1 MGHDSKP
8 RTVLS
13 TTTGT
18 GSLFSINPQKG
29 EPFIVNDAHILVLIA
44 SYNYYNKFKKGDV
57 IKISVEEYL
66 KQPKWFKKL
75 FKIFRLPVEWEESFL
90 PLDPYFLGLWL
101 GDGSSS
107 DVRIHSADKEIQEY
121 LELMVQSYPDHKLMI
136 GTYKKT
142 SCRSYAI
149 TMGNDGKG
157 STKSIQSQLR
167 TLGVLNNKHIPL
179 NYLRNS
185 RKNRLS
191 LLAGLMDSDG
201 CRDGSGMSITLTN
214 KRLIDDVTFLCRSLG
229 FSAYIKEKRATI
241 KSTGFEGVVYRIH
254 ISGDCLSIPVKLKR
268 KIPEPR
274 IQKKNVLTTG
284 FSIKEC
290 GMGEYYGFE
299 LNGDRLHLLGD
310 FTVSHNSTFL
320 RYLLINSRKSA
331 VVVAPT
337 GIAAINVGGQTIH
350 SLFGLKPEI
359 QIPEHIKPN
368 WKRKAFFSKLD
379 ILIIDEISMVR
390 ADVLDAID
398 FLLRTYRDIDYP
410 FGAVQVIMFGDLFQL
425 PPVVSKSEEKVFSHL
440 YPESPYFFS
449 SNVMKEQGNDF
460 IHIELSKI
468 YRQQDEAFISVLNKI
483 RRGGVGYRTL
493 APINARADDR
503 SFNEKDCITL
513 TTTKDLASYINQ
525 SRLEEIKKPEFFFDA
540 TISGDFDEK
549 HYPTDGT
556 LLLKEGAQVMMIKND
571 PDGRW
576 VNGSIGTVM
585 SLDKSEIQIKIKDN
599 VHSVPQEKWE
609 KIKYELT
616 GSGSTASIDRV
627 PVGTFVQYPL
637 KLAWAVTIHKSQGL
651 TFDKVIID
659 MGRGGF
665 AHGQTYVALSR
676 CKTLKGIKLSRL
688 ISPSDVIVDKR
699 ITKFFEKTLEKKQQD
714 REKNENE

>member
-1 MGHDSKP
+1 MS
-8 RTVLS
+8 S
-13 TTTGT
+13 T
-18 GSLFSINPQKG
+18 NPQDILKRINSLQDDLGLNKG
-29 EPFIVNDAHILVLIA
+29 EVPQAQSTHTKKSITSPIEERDDFLFDPEDLLDDDAPRKKVAYPTKKSQKGGFSPPKAPADPDVAHFSEETESKHYDPVAMGLQGLTKAKEDEEIDTSEFEIIL
-44 SYNYYNKFKKGDV
+44 
-57 IKISVEEYL
+57 
-66 KQPKWFKKL
+66 
-75 FKIFRLPVEWEESFL
+75 
-90 PLDPYFLGLWL
+90 
-101 GDGSSS
+101 
-107 DVRIHSADKEIQEY
+107 KEIQ
-121 LELMVQSYPDHKLMI
+121 
-136 GTYKKT
+136 TT
-142 SCRSYAI
+142 
-149 TMGNDGKG
+149 
-157 STKSIQSQLR
+157 
-167 TLGVLNNKHIPL
+167 
-179 NYLRNS
+179 
-185 RKNRLS
+185 
-191 LLAGLMDSDG
+191 
-201 CRDGSGMSITLTN
+201 
-214 KRLIDDVTFLCRSLG
+214 
-229 FSAYIKEKRATI
+229 
-241 KSTGFEGVVYRIH
+241 
-254 ISGDCLSIPVKLKR
+254 
-268 KIPEPR
+268 
-274 IQKKNVLTTG
+274 KKNILITG
-284 FSIKEC
+284 KA
-290 GMGEYYGFE
+290 GTGK
-299 LNGDRLHLLGD
+299 
-310 FTVSHNSTFL
+310 STFL
-320 RYLLINSRKSA
+320 RYLLSNSKKSA

-368 WKRKAFFSKLD
+368 WKRKAFFKKLD
-379 ILIIDEISMVR
+379 VLIIDEISMVR

-410 FGAVQVIMFGDLFQL
+410 FGAIQVIMFGDLFQL
-425 PPVVSKSEEKVFSHL
+425 PPVVSKSEEQVFSHL

-460 IHIELSKI
+460 IHVELSKI

-616 GSGSTASIDRV
+616 GSGNTASIDRV

-676 CKTLKGIKLSRL
+676 CKTLEGIKLSRL

-699 ITKFFEKTLEKKQQD
+699 IAKFFEKTLEKKQQD